1 MRPLIALLLMTV
13 FSLSQAQNGYQIT
26 DTSKQWNTVF
36 GGTVVFAVYDISETR
51 INKIGS
57 QVEMNGQE
65 YFSVL
70 ESDDSAQTWYGWGYL
85 REDTMNQQVYYY
97 TPDDGECL
105 LYDFKLNEGDTVTI
119 NNPYMNVWDY
129 TMVCDSIDF
138 ITVNGGMKKRLFMK
152 GVAREYYSD
161 VWIQGVGSTHGL
173 LCSGMTPPGGHNEL
187 LCCSQNG
194 ELLYENDRYH
204 SCYEEEA
211 YPDIATDSYD
221 TAYINTYYEFQMEY
235 TNNPYDDPISWDP
248 IALPNGLEINE
259 NTGLISGIPTNP
271 GSQACIITI
280 KNDLIG
286 SRTDFIDKDLV
297 VVNSTNTTLNQ
308 KQKNITVYPNPADEQ
323 IKVEM
328 QNHQDANYVQIYE
341 PSGRML
347 KQTEI
352 IQNPAK
358 INCSKFSS
366 GIYIVKV
373 LNRENRTI
381 VNRKI
386 AVR

>member
-1 MRPLIALLLMTV
+1 MAV

-36 GGTVVFAVYDISETR
+36 GGTVVFAVYNISETR

-70 ESDDSAQTWYGWGYL
+70 ESDDSGQTWYGWGYL
-85 REDTMNQQVYYY
+85 REDTINQQVYYY

-105 LYDFKLNEGDTVTI
+105 LYDFKLNEGDNVTI

-152 GVAREYYSD
+152 GVARDYYSD
-161 VWIQGVGSTHGL
+161 VWIQGVGSTRGL

-235 TNNPYDDPISWDP
+235 TNNPYDDPVSWDP

-280 KNDLIG
+280 RNNLLG
-286 SRTDFIDKDLV
+286 SRTDFINKDLF
-297 VVNSTNTTLNQ
+297 VVNSTKSPENL
-308 KQKNITVYPNPADEQ
+308 KQKNITVYPNPADKQ
-323 IKVEM
+323 IYVEM
-328 QNHQDANYVQIYE
+328 QTHKEAFYVQVYE

-347 KQTEI
+347 LKTEI
-352 IQNPAK
+352 IQNPEK
-358 INCSKFSS
+358 IDCSKFPS
-366 GIYIVKV
+366 GIYLVKV
-373 LNRENRTI
+373 LNSENYI
-381 VNRKI
+381 IANRKI

>member
-1 MRPLIALLLMTV
+1 MRPLITLLLMAV
-13 FSLSQAQNGYQIT
+13 LGLSQAQNGFQIT
-26 DTSKQWNTVF
+26 DTTKQWNTVF
-36 GGTVVFAVYDISETR
+36 GGYVVFAVYNISETR

-70 ESDDSAQTWYGWGYL
+70 ESDDSSQTWYGYGYL
-85 REDTMNQQVYYY
+85 REDTINQQVYYY
-97 TPDDGECL
+97 TPNDGECL
-105 LYDFKLNEGDTVTI
+105 LYDFKLSEGDTVTI

-152 GVAREYYSD
+152 GVARNYNSD
-161 VWIQGVGSTHGL
+161 VWIQGVGSTRGL
-173 LCSGMTPPGGHNEL
+173 LCSGMTPPGGNNEL

-194 ELLYENDRYH
+194 ELLFENDRYH

-211 YPDIATDSYD
+211 YPDIATESYD

-235 TNNPYDDPISWDP
+235 TNNPYDDPVSWDP

-259 NTGLISGIPTNP
+259 NTGIISGIPTNAGP
-271 GSQACIITI
+271 QSCIITI

-286 SRTDFIDKDLV
+286 SRTDFIMEDLF
-297 VVNSTNTTLNQ
+297 VVNSTDTPETL
-308 KQKNITVYPNPADEQ
+308 KESTVKIYPNPADER
-323 IKVEM
+323 IYIEM
-328 QNHQDANYVQIYE
+328 QNHQEAFHVSVYD

-347 KQTEI
+347 QQTEI
-352 IQNPAK
+352 IQNPAM
-358 INCSKFSS
+358 IDCSELNS
-366 GIYIVKV
+366 GIYLVKV
-373 LNRENRTI
+373 MDSDNQIITNQK
-381 VNRKI
+381 V

>member
-1 MRPLIALLLMTV
+1 MRPLITLLLMAV

-26 DTSKQWNTVF
+26 DITKQWNTVF
-36 GGTVVFAVYDISETR
+36 GGIVIFAVYDISETR

-70 ESDDSAQTWYGWGYL
+70 ESDDSTQTWYGRGYL
-85 REDTMNQQVYYY
+85 REDTINQQVYYY
-97 TPDDGECL
+97 TPNDGECL
-105 LYDFKLNEGDTVTI
+105 LYDFKLNEGETVTI

-152 GVAREYYSD
+152 SVARDYSD
-161 VWIQGVGSTHGL
+161 VWIQGIGSTRGL
-173 LCSGMTPPGGHNEL
+173 LCSGMTLPGGHNEL

-194 ELLYENDRYH
+194 EFLYENDRYH

-211 YPDIATDSYD
+211 YPELATESYD

-235 TNNPYDDPISWDP
+235 TNNPYDDPVSWDP

-280 KNDLIG
+280 RNNLLG
-286 SRTDFIDKDLV
+286 SRTDFINKDLF
-297 VVNSTNTTLNQ
+297 VVNSTNSPENQ
-308 KQKNITVYPNPADEQ
+308 KQKNIAVYPNPADDRILVDLKNPQ
-323 IKVEM
+323 NAISAKVY
-328 QNHQDANYVQIYE
+328 A
-341 PSGRML
+341 PSGRMVHQN
-347 KQTEI
+347 KISQTSS
-352 IQNPAK
+352 K
-358 INCSKFSS
+358 IDCSSFVP
-366 GIYIVKV
+366 GIYLVKIVDEMGHV
-373 LNRENRTI
+373 LTNK
-381 VNRKI
+381 KI
-386 AVR
+386 AVK